1 MSGLLT
7 PYLSVNLEI
16 LENNIQT
23 MARRAKEKG
32 VKLRP
37 HIKAH
42 KMPQIALRQIQAGA
56 VGVTVATLGEAEVMI
71 EAGIKDILVA
81 YQMVGKEKIL
91 RLLDLAQKARISV
104 AVDNKKN
111 AAELNEWAGTR
122 NILLPVMIEIDTG
135 LHRCGLLPGPD
146 VVDFV
151 KELQQLPHLEAVGL
165 MTHAGHAYGSSPER
179 IPDIGL
185 EEGRQMAELAK
196 LLEHNG
202 IKELEVSVGS
212 TPTALYNLQVPGVTE
227 IRPGNYVFY
236 DAIQV
241 GLGVAKAEQCALQ
254 VVSMVISRP
263 AKDRL
268 VIDAG
273 SKTFALD
280 KGAHGM
286 SVVQGF
292 GIILGYPHLLLE
304 RLSEEHG
311 IIKVTGEGPLPEL
324 GEKLCIIPNHACT
337 AINLANEV
345 IVMKNGSVYDKW
357 PVAARGL
364 VQ

>member
-1 MSGLLT
+1 MHDLLT
-7 PYLSVNLEI
+7 PYLSLDIDI
-16 LENNIQT
+16 LENNIRT
-23 MARRAKEKG
+23 MAQKAKEKS

-42 KMPQIALRQIQAGA
+42 KMPQIALRQMEAGA

-71 EAGIKDILVA
+71 EAGIKDIFVA
-81 YQMVGKEKIL
+81 YQIVGKEKIL
-91 RLLDLAQKARISV
+91 RLLDLAQKAGITV
-104 AVDNKKN
+104 AVDNKIN
-111 AAELNEWAGTR
+111 AAELNEWAGKR

-135 LHRCGLLPGPD
+135 LRRCGLLPGPH
-146 VVDFV
+146 VIDFV
-151 KELQQLPHLEAVGL
+151 KELQEFSHLEVRGL
-165 MTHAGHAYGSSPER
+165 FTHAGHAYGSNSEH
-179 IPDIGL
+179 IPQIGM
-185 EEGRQMAELAK
+185 EEGRQMVELARSLK
-196 LLEHNG
+196 DIGLEG
-202 IKELEVSVGS
+202 LEISVGS

-241 GLGVAKAEQCALQ
+241 GLRTARIEQCALQ

-292 GIILGYPHLLLE
+292 GIIRGYPHLLLE

-324 GEKLCIIPNHACT
+324 GEKLYIVPNHACT
-337 AINLANEV
+337 AVNLANEV
-345 IVMKNGSVYDKW
+345 VVLKNGLPYDKW
-357 PVAARGL
+357 TVAARGL

>member
-7 PYLSVNLEI
+7 PYLSLNLDV
-16 LENNIQT
+16 LEKNIQN
-23 MARRAKEKG
+23 MARKAKEKG

-42 KMPQIALRQIQAGA
+42 KMPQIALLQMEAGA

-71 EAGIKDILVA
+71 AAGIEDIFVA
-81 YQMVGKEKIL
+81 CQIVGKEKIL
-91 RLLDLAQKARISV
+91 RLLDLAEKARISV
-104 AVDNKKN
+104 AVDSRKN

-122 NILLPVMIEIDTG
+122 KVKVPVMIEIDTG
-135 LHRCGLLPGPD
+135 LNRCGLLPGSQ
-146 VVDFV
+146 VIEFV
-151 KELQQLPHLEAVGL
+151 KELRQFPHLKVVGL
-165 MTHAGHAYGSSPER
+165 FTHAGQAYGSSPER
-179 IPDIGL
+179 IPEIGL
-185 EEGRQMAELAK
+185 EEGRQMVEIASSLKDIGMEG
-196 LLEHNG
+196 LE
-202 IKELEVSVGS
+202 ISVGS
-212 TPTALYNLQVPGVTE
+212 TPTALFNLQVPGITE

-241 GLGVAKAEQCALQ
+241 GLKVAGMEQCALQ
-254 VVSMVISRP
+254 VVSTVISKP
-263 AKDRL
+263 AHDRL

-280 KGAHGM
+280 KGAHGL

-292 GIILGYPHLLLE
+292 GIIRGYPHLLLE

-311 IIKVTGEGPLPEL
+311 IIKVQGEGPLPEL
-324 GEKLCIIPNHACT
+324 GDELCIIPNHACT
-337 AINLANEV
+337 AVNLANEV
-345 IVMKNGSVYDKW
+345 VVMKNGFVYDKW